1 MKAKNLQKVSTGPHS
16 LPPANMNF
24 LQTNDE
30 VEQEQTDKIESDEKE
45 KESANTSETSEVQN
59 Q

>member
-1 MKAKNLQKVSTGPHS
+1 
-16 LPPANMNF
+16 MNF

-45 KESANTSETSEVQN
+45 SANTSETSEVQN

>member
-1 MKAKNLQKVSTGPHS
+1 MKAKNLKKLSTGPHS